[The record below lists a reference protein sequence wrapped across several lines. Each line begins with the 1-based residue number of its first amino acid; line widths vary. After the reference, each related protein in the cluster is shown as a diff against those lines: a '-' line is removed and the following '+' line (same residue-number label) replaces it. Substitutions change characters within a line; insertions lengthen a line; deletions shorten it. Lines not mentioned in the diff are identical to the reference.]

1 MEDTEYGLLQ
11 VSLLQSNEMR
21 NFLLYL
27 SLYLHTSDF
36 QFSLQR
42 DFKLL
47 LDSQFTNII
56 FTTTKNLHSSESR
69 ASASNVTNSQFI
81 HKYTSHGK
89 LQIATVIVIIV
100 RTIIKVSKYNCL
112 LLVCINSDLYTANK
126 VAVLQRKRLTLQW
139 CFTLLVNNYD
149 RSYMYSCTVV

>member
-1 MEDTEYGLLQ
+1 VRVTDKLMEDTDYGLLQ

-47 LDSQFTNII
+47 LDSQFI
-56 FTTTKNLHSSESR
+56 FTTTKNLPSSESR
-69 ASASNVTNSQFI
+69 ASASYVTNSQFI
-81 HKYTSHGK
+81 QKYT
-89 LQIATVIVIIV
+89 
-100 RTIIKVSKYNCL
+100 
-112 LLVCINSDLYTANK
+112 
-126 VAVLQRKRLTLQW
+126 
-139 CFTLLVNNYD
+139 
-149 RSYMYSCTVV
+149 